1 VPVAFSR
8 VYNTLAFFNSM
19 IAYLKGTVAGLFK
32 DSGSRTIL
40 TLEVNAI
47 GYSLQIPSRLVQQLP
62 PEGEITQ
69 VFTHLQVREDQMVLF
84 GFGTAAE
91 RDLFRQLI
99 SVSGIGPQLALALLD
114 TLGLQDLVQAI
125 VVSNTRL
132 LAKTPGVG
140 SKTAERIALELKT
153 KLAEWRQQAGLL
165 TAPGAGPVPEIQ
177 EDVEMTLL
185 ALGYTNSEVMQALQ
199 AAGQNTTLSK
209 NSDAEAWIR
218 AAIAWLSQ

>member
-1 VPVAFSR
+1 
-8 VYNTLAFFNSM
+8 M

-165 TAPGAGPVPEIQ
+165 STPGAGPVPEIQ

-199 AAGQNTTLSK
+199 TVGQNTTLSK